1 MKASRV
7 ARVLEHSMTVS
18 VAPVK
23 ERTVKGFGKRLRE
36 IRRRR
41 GLTQGELGA
50 AVGVSNRVIAY
61 YEQDDAQPPGPL
73 LAELARVLKASSDEL
88 LGLQPVKDGTSPR
101 TARLLKRLRRVEELP
116 PADQRALLKL
126 VDALVTTRRRSSR

>member
-1 MKASRV
+1 MLASPSYCGDD
-7 ARVLEHSMTVS
+7 SMTVS
-18 VAPVK
+18 MAPVK

-73 LAELARVLKASSDEL
+73 LTELARVLKASTDEL
-88 LGLQPVKDGTSPR
+88 LGLQPVKDSTSPR
-101 TARLLKRLRRVEELP
+101 TARLIKRLRRVEELP
-116 PADQRALLKL
+116 PADQRAVLKL
-126 VDALVTTRRRSSR
+126 VDALVTTRRRAGSR

>member
-1 MKASRV
+1 VTASV
-7 ARVLEHSMTVS
+7 VL
-18 VAPVK
+18 VK

-61 YEQDDAQPPGPL
+61 YEQDHAQPPGPL
-73 LAELARVLKASSDEL
+73 LAELARVLKASTDEL

-116 PADQRALLKL
+116 PADQRAVLKM
-126 VDALVTTRRRSSR
+126 VDALVTTRRRAGR